1 MEHMEHAAGRCDA
14 GSTTEAVT
22 IHRITCS
29 RKDATLRPNAVTAA
43 CTMPGPG
50 GDPSSPPLQQG
61 QGSSPGT
68 TETQP
73 QQQRNAERLDVS
85 SSFCC

>member
-1 MEHMEHAAGRCDA
+1 MRRTQDAAMEHMEHAAGRCDT
-14 GSTTEAVT
+14 GSTAEDVAN
-22 IHRITCS
+22 HRITCS
-29 RKDATLRPNAVTAA
+29 RKDATLRPRAVKAA

-68 TETQP
+68 TEK
-73 QQQRNAERLDVS
+73 
-85 SSFCC
+85 